1 MQVLNLSGHAARR
14 DIGLAI
20 VTEARRR
27 GLAVAVLLRA
37 ADDFDPDVPGK
48 DSWRHRKAGATEVVL
63 ASARARA
70 LMSES
75 AAALDAR
82 VVAGRLV
89 TADILLID
97 GDRHPDGIDVTVGE
111 DGGAAIPAIGYAGSE
126 PAGALAVLLLD
137 GLGN

>member
-1 MQVLNLSGHAARR
+1 MQVLNLSGHAMRR
-14 DIGLAI
+14 NIGLAI

-27 GLAVAVLLRA
+27 GLQVAVLLRA

-82 VVAGRLV
+82 VVAGRLG
-89 TADILLID
+89 TTDILLID
-97 GDRHPDGIDVTVGE
+97 GDRHPEGVDVTVEE
-111 DGGAAIPAIGYAGSE
+111 DGGVAIPAIGYAGSE